1 MNITITGATGFI
13 GRQLLPE
20 LQRQGH
26 SLHVLGR
33 RPVEGMAFS
42 PWNSS
47 STAPP
52 PAASLASA
60 DAIIHLAGES
70 VARRWNPEI
79 KKAIRDSRIN
89 GTRALVHGLSTQSKR
104 PEVLISGSAI
114 GFYGDR
120 GDEVLAESSTRGK
133 GFLADV
139 TAEWEATADLAAA
152 LGIRVVKL
160 RTGIVLGKGGGAL
173 ARMLTP
179 FKAGLGGRLGSGQQ
193 WMSWIHMRDMVGL
206 ILLALSQAKVSG
218 AVNCTAPQP
227 LRNVDF
233 TAVLAKTLHRPAVA
247 VVPKFALKMLFGETA
262 SVLLGSARALPK
274 VAENTGYRFQYAE
287 LGPALT
293 DLV

>member
-13 GRQLLPE
+13 GRQLVPE

-33 RPVEGMAFS
+33 RPVEGLSFS

-52 PAASLASA
+52 PAASLESA
-60 DAIIHLAGES
+60 DAIINLAGES
-70 VARRWNPEI
+70 VARRWNPKI

-104 PEVLISGSAI
+104 PAVLISGSAI

-120 GDEVLAESSTRGK
+120 GDEMLIESSTRGK

-139 TAEWEATADLAAA
+139 TAEWEATADLAVS

-173 ARMLTP
+173 AQMLTP
-179 FKAGLGGRLGSGQQ
+179 FRAGFGGRLGSGQQ
-193 WMSWIHMRDMVGL
+193 WMSWIHMLDMVGL
-206 ILLALSQAKVSG
+206 IMFSLSRSNVTGAL
-218 AVNCTAPQP
+218 NCTAPQP

-247 VVPKFALKMLFGETA
+247 TVPKFALQVLFGETA
-262 SVLLGSARALPK
+262 SVLLASQRVLPK
-274 VAENTGYRFQYAE
+274 VAEDAGYRFQFVE
-287 LGPALT
+287 LGPAVAN
-293 DLV
+293 LV